1 MKKENRTI
9 SAFRHLLMAALCC
22 VLPVAASSQTKKNT
36 TPTSP
41 GGRIYYLPLNDSES
55 KEGKPV
61 QNTDTKKKASQAAP
75 PKTRKTKTAET
86 DNRMYY
92 LPLNNPE
99 SKAENPAA
107 ETKTPKKKQ
116 PKAPKTQVPADAANR
131 VYYLPLNNPETTPAP
146 ENAKKDSSTVKRKR
160 RTAKAA
166 ADSAL
171 VKTDT
176 AVVKKKRRATLKA
189 APDSSAVKPDT
200 AVVMMP
206 VNDSVQPKA
215 KRHFMPTR
223 RRIDR
228 EVEKNKFV
236 YKGETMMGLTISY
249 GTLNTDNADMFP
261 IFEEINVGGSIVTLN
276 PYIGYFYRDNNCF
289 GVRFGYTH
297 VDGTLDSFGVNL
309 GEQNDIELDIP
320 WIDLSSRRF
329 SASAFHRTYVGI
341 DEKCRFG
348 AFGELELSY
357 TNGDNMF
364 AYKSG
369 DRLKHTRSKSQSVR
383 VLFSPGVA
391 VYALPNVSA
400 SVSFGLGGFKYTF
413 TQQYDENDVKT
424 GKRHYSNLNFRL
436 NLLDIRIG
444 LTFHLWNAKKS
455 AKRAF
460 VKP

>member
-9 SAFRHLLMAALCC
+9 SAFRCLLLAALCC
-22 VLPVAASSQTKKNT
+22 MLPAAAAAQTGT
-36 TPTSP
+36 TAPRTH
-41 GGRIYYLPLNDSES
+41 IYHLPLN
-55 KEGKPV
+55 
-61 QNTDTKKKASQAAP
+61 T
-75 PKTRKTKTAET
+75 
-86 DNRMYY
+86 
-92 LPLNNPE
+92 
-99 SKAENPAA
+99 
-107 ETKTPKKKQ
+107 
-116 PKAPKTQVPADAANR
+116 
-131 VYYLPLNNPETTPAP
+131 
-146 ENAKKDSSTVKRKR
+146 KDSSTVKKP
-160 RTAKAA
+160 KH
-166 ADSAL
+166 
-171 VKTDT
+171 T
-176 AVVKKKRRATLKA
+176 AVK
-189 APDSSAVKPDT
+189 PDSSAVMTPST
-200 AVVMMP
+200 
-206 VNDSVQPKA
+206 DSVQPKT

-228 EVEKNKFV
+228 EMEKNKFV

-289 GVRFGYTH
+289 GVRFGYSH
-297 VDGTLDSFGVNL
+297 VDGTLDSFGVDL

-329 SASAFHRTYVGI
+329 SASAFHRTYVGL

-357 TNGDNMF
+357 TNGNNMF

-413 TQQYDENDVKT
+413 TQQYDENGEKT

-460 VKP
+460 VKQ

>member
-9 SAFRHLLMAALCC
+9 STFRRLLLAALCC
-22 VLPVAASSQTKKNT
+22 VLSAAVAAQTEKGT
-36 TPTSP
+36 QAPS
-41 GGRIYYLPLNDSES
+41 RIYYLPLNVEKTAKPDNDKKSDKNQTNRKTE
-55 KEGKPV
+55 KAGK
-61 QNTDTKKKASQAAP
+61 TKAAP
-75 PKTRKTKTAET
+75 APAK
-86 DNRMYY
+86 NRTINV
-92 LPLNNPE
+92 PL
-99 SKAENPAA
+99 
-107 ETKTPKKKQ
+107 
-116 PKAPKTQVPADAANR
+116 DAAA
-131 VYYLPLNNPETTPAP
+131 VVKMAQQ
-146 ENAKKDSSTVKRKR
+146 DSS
-160 RTAKAA
+160 A
-166 ADSAL
+166 
-171 VKTDT
+171 
-176 AVVKKKRRATLKA
+176 VKKKRRTAPKA
-189 APDSSAVKPDT
+189 APDSSAMKSDITAPAPAKKRTINVPLDAAAVVKMAQQDSSAVKKKRRAAPKAAPDT
-200 AVVMMP
+200 ALVKP
-206 VNDSVQPKA
+206 DSVQPAA

-228 EVEKNKFV
+228 EMEKNKFV

-261 IFEEINVGGSIVTLN
+261 IFEEIKVGGSIVTLN

-289 GVRFGYTH
+289 GVRFGYSH

-309 GEQNDIELDIP
+309 GEENDIELDIP

-329 SASAFHRTYVGI
+329 SASAFHRTYVGL

-413 TQQYDENDVKT
+413 TQQYDENGEKT

-460 VKP
+460 VKQ

>member
-9 SAFRHLLMAALCC
+9 SAFRRLLMAALCC
-22 VLPVAASSQTKKNT
+22 VLPAAALAQTGKNKP
-36 TPTSP
+36 TPA
-41 GGRIYYLPLNDSES
+41 
-55 KEGKPV
+55 
-61 QNTDTKKKASQAAP
+61 TD
-75 PKTRKTKTAET
+75 
-86 DNRMYY
+86 
-92 LPLNNPE
+92 
-99 SKAENPAA
+99 
-107 ETKTPKKKQ
+107 
-116 PKAPKTQVPADAANR
+116 NR
-131 VYYLPLNNPETTPAP
+131 VYYLPLNIPEKNRTPETKPTDDKSSKKKPVKAPKSQKTRKTEPTPDHNRVYYLP
-146 ENAKKDSSTVKRKR
+146 LNTDENATPQKQSSAEEKKPKKKPAKAPKPQKGTETEPTPDHNRVYYLPLNIDENAMPEKAPKDSSTVKRKR
-160 RTAKAA
+160 RAP
-166 ADSAL
+166 
-171 VKTDT
+171 KT
-176 AVVKKKRRATLKA
+176 
-189 APDSSAVKPDT
+189 APDT
-200 AVVMMP
+200 TVVSGQA
-206 VNDSVQPKA
+206 NDSVRPTA

-329 SASAFHRTYVGI
+329 SASAFHRTYVGL

-413 TQQYDENDVKT
+413 TQQYDENGEKT

-460 VKP
+460 VKQ